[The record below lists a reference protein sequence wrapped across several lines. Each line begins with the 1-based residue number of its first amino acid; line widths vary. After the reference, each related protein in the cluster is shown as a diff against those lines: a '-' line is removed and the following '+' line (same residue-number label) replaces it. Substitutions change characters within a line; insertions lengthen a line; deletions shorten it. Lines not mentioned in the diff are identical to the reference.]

1 MAQELKSKVVIAGG
15 GPAGCMCAYFL
26 QNDFDVTV
34 FDKKSPLKTLL
45 PTGGGRCNLA
55 HAEYDFRELASN
67 YPRGEKF
74 LYSVFSKFSTS
85 ETIEFFEKIGVKTY
99 IQDDMRIFPVSNSSA
114 EVREQFLNSLKKV
127 KFIKEEVLK
136 VNNKG
141 AGFSVITNGRE

>member
-74 LYSVFSKFSTS
+74 LYSV
-85 ETIEFFEKIGVKTY
+85 
-99 IQDDMRIFPVSNSSA
+99 
-114 EVREQFLNSLKKV
+114 
-127 KFIKEEVLK
+127 
-136 VNNKG
+136 
-141 AGFSVITNGRE
+141 